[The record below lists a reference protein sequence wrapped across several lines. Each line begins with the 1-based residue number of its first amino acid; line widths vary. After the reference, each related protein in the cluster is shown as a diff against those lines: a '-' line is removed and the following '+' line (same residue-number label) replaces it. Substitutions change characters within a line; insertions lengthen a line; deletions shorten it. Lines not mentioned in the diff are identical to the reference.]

1 MNLGRTLGWVVTL
14 IVAASIG
21 MGLYIVG
28 SPMNARLAAADRERV
43 NDLSNLED
51 AIQRFRVEKHRLP
64 KSLDELEEL
73 GYASSGLTT
82 DPMTKLPYAYSQAKG
97 DQFEL
102 CAEFDT
108 DTTDKVRS
116 DPYMSQAPYQRH
128 EAGRGCFVRPGK
140 D

>member
-1 MNLGRTLGWVVTL
+1 MNLGRTLGWAVTS

-21 MGLYIVG
+21 VGLYIVG

-43 NDLSNLED
+43 DDLSNLEGV
-51 AIQRFRVEKHRLP
+51 IQRFRVEKHRLP
-64 KSLDELEEL
+64 TSLAELEEM
-73 GYASSGLTT
+73 GYADSGMTS
-82 DPMTKLPYAYSQAKG
+82 DPMTKLPYEYSEVEG

-108 DTTDKVRS
+108 DTTEKVKN
-116 DPYMSQAPYQRH
+116 DPYMWQAPYQRH
-128 EAGRGCFVRPGK
+128 DAGRGCFVRPGK